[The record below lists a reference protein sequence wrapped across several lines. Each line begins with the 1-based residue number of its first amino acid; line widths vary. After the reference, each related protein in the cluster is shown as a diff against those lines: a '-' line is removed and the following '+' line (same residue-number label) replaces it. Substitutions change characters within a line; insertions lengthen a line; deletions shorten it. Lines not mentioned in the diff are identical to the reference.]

1 MNTIVTR
8 LIAIAALVAGLYF
21 AEHHIEGIGYDR
33 AKAEYTAAIDA
44 QKADAAATL
53 AAEKDRVHHIE
64 QQLQMATDTQNQ
76 KDQTHAKTIAD
87 LSSHLRL
94 TAGPA
99 GRLRDPYAAGC
110 GGGSGSPAPQAAS
123 PAGDR
128 ATDRTEA
135 GGLVSEPLSR
145 LLLELTASADEVNAA
160 YASCRAWVNTVAA
173 QP

>member
-1 MNTIVTR
+1 VNTIVTR
-8 LIAIAALVAGLYF
+8 LIAIAALIAGLYF
-21 AEHHIEGIGYDR
+21 AERHIEGIGYDR
-33 AKAEYTAAIDA
+33 AKAEYTAAIDK

-53 AAEKDRVHHIE
+53 ATETAKVRQAE
-64 QQLQMATDTQNQ
+64 QALQAATDAQNQ

-87 LSSHLRL
+87 LSSRLRL
-94 TAGPA
+94 AAGPA
-99 GRLRDPYAAGC
+99 GRLRDPHAAGC
-110 GGGSGSPAPQAAS
+110 GAGSSGPEAQAAS
-123 PAGDR
+123 AAGDR

-160 YASCRAWVNTVAA
+160 YASCRTWVNALAV